1 MSLLVLIISLFPVLK
16 SIFLLIFSLLGE
28 IRPKYV
34 LPSLI
39 FLKDSFSNPLQLIFI
54 FKFSS
59 KNKLATII
67 NSNLGALL
75 INSFNFEI
83 ISSGTSSL
91 ILSSSSIEALF
102 SFDIFFIV
110 WSWVFVRFLSDKDS
124 SISFKGSENSFW
136 LFLAILFCV
145 FSVIS
150 LF

>member
-1 MSLLVLIISLFPVLK
+1 M
-16 SIFLLIFSLLGE
+16 FSLLGE

-75 INSFNFEI
+75 TNSFNFDI

-124 SISFKGSENSFW
+124 SISFRGSENSFW

>member
-1 MSLLVLIISLFPVLK
+1 M
-16 SIFLLIFSLLGE
+16 FSLLGE

-91 ILSSSSIEALF
+91 MLSSSSIEALF

-124 SISFKGSENSFW
+124 SISFRGSENSFW

>member
-1 MSLLVLIISLFPVLK
+1 LL
-16 SIFLLIFSLLGE
+16 
-28 IRPKYV
+28 
-34 LPSLI
+34 
-39 FLKDSFSNPLQLIFI
+39 
-54 FKFSS
+54 
-59 KNKLATII
+59 T
-67 NSNLGALL
+67 
-75 INSFNFEI
+75 NSFNFDI

-110 WSWVFVRFLSDKDS
+110 WSLVFVRFLSDKDS
-124 SISFKGSENSFW
+124 SISFRGSENSFW

>member
-1 MSLLVLIISLFPVLK
+1 MK

-124 SISFKGSENSFW
+124 SISFRGSENSFW